1 MFYWYSRTRTIHRTC
16 VKISYSNN
24 WLRFLLKIFL
34 APDCF
39 AKWVQN
45 VFVIIVVNSLFV
57 YLLQLFLPIKICFLK
72 ASLSRCYC
80 FQQFLF
86 PIILLSANCIVVRFV
101 TPNVRSRSI
110 ERILCPVSVPQRL
123 VNKRRYDIQNIY
135 IHYLLAAKCVSYF
148 LAIQCKFKK

>member
-24 WLRFLLKIFL
+24 WRTFLLKIFL

-39 AKWVQN
+39 AKWVPN
-45 VFVIIVVNSLFV
+45 VCVIIVVNSLFV
-57 YLLQLFLPIKICFLK
+57 YLLQLFLPIKICYLK

-86 PIILLSANCIVVRFV
+86 PIILLSANCPIVVRFV
-101 TPNVRSRSI
+101 TPMSALVQCVQCPYRKGWSI
-110 ERILCPVSVPQRL
+110 NEDM
-123 VNKRRYDIQNIY
+123 KYKIY

-148 LAIQCKFKK
+148 LATQCKF